1 MPCSTEEILVLI
13 REGNFQEAEKVCD
26 TLVDEQAEN
35 SYGWYL
41 LGYSTLCLR
50 RVEKAKKSF
59 RQAVILDPQNS
70 QYHFYYG
77 NTLQLNN
84 ELDDAIAEFR
94 KAIEL
99 SPQLFEAHF
108 NLACCLMTKEE
119 GYSEAASI
127 LKELANRNPEMAE
140 IYFQWGVAAKMS
152 GDEESALFAYKKAI
166 EMKPDWAE
174 AYFNLAL
181 LITQKE
187 PGAAI
192 PLYEKAL
199 CLKPGWA
206 QVYNSLGTAYQRT
219 GVLDKA
225 VECYLKAL
233 EEKPDWHLPYH
244 NLGEVFILKNQ
255 IMQAIR
261 YFRESIKRNPEFAG
275 SHFNLGILLL
285 QQGMYREG
293 WQEYEWR
300 LADRESGDSNINQT
314 PMWDGSDPRGRTI
327 LIRSEQGLGD
337 AIQFVRYVRLI
348 HEAGGRVW
356 LEASPRLAPLFETC
370 PGVDRVIT
378 HLPPAE
384 EFDFQAPLMSLPR
397 IFGTTLDTIPA
408 DIPYL
413 FAQPCD
419 ESMIRL
425 LERYGSSIMK
435 IGISW
440 RSGDSYRSHG
450 SRDCKPGDFRSLA
463 RIPRLALFSLQFSP
477 FSQESWELKELGIED
492 LAGKLG
498 DFASTAAIVREMDL
512 VITVDTA
519 LAHLAGALGKPVWT
533 LLNFAAD
540 WRWLIDREDTPWY
553 PNMRLFRQRLSGDW
567 AEVFAR
573 VERDLSVTHLGG
585 RK

>member
-59 RQAVILDPQNS
+59 RQAVILDTQNS

-94 KAIEL
+94 NAIEL

-108 NLACCLMTKEE
+108 NLACCLMMKE

-127 LKELANRNPEMAE
+127 LKELAIRNPEMAE

-152 GDEESALFAYKKAI
+152 GDEGSALFAYKKAI
-166 EMKPDWAE
+166 ELKPDWAE

-199 CLKPGWA
+199 FLKPGWA
-206 QVYNSLGTAYQRT
+206 QVCNSLGAAYQRIRA
-219 GVLDKA
+219 LDKA

-233 EEKPDWHLPYH
+233 EEKPAWHLPYH

-255 IMQAIR
+255 TMQAIQ
-261 YFRESIKRNPEFAG
+261 YFRESIKRNPGFAG

-285 QQGMYREG
+285 QQGMFSEG

-300 LADRESGDSNINQT
+300 LAGQENGNSNIKQA
-314 PMWDGSDPRGRTI
+314 PMWEGSDPGGRTI
-327 LIRSEQGLGD
+327 VVRSEQGLGD
-337 AIQFVRYVRLI
+337 AIQFVRYVKLI
-348 HEAGGRVW
+348 HQAGGRVW
-356 LEASPRLAPLFETC
+356 LQASPRLAHLLETC
-370 PGVDRVIT
+370 PEVDRVIT
-378 HLPPAE
+378 DWPPLE
-384 EFDFQAPLMSLPR
+384 EFDFQAPLLSLPR
-397 IFGTTLDTIPA
+397 IFGTTLDSIPA

-419 ESMIRL
+419 ESMLRF
-425 LERYGSSIMK
+425 LERYDSSTLK

-440 RSGDSYRSHG
+440 RSGDSYRNHEL
-450 SRDCKPGDFRSLA
+450 RDCKPGDFHSLA
-463 RIPRLALFSLQFSP
+463 HIPRVALFSLQFAP
-477 FSQESWELKELGIED
+477 FSQESQELKELGIED
-492 LAGKLG
+492 LAEKLG
-498 DFASTAAIVREMDL
+498 DFASTAAIVRGMDL

-533 LLNFAAD
+533 LLNFTAD
-540 WRWLIDREDTPWY
+540 WRWLTDREDTPWY
-553 PNMRLFRQRLSGDW
+553 PNMRLFRQRVSGDW
-567 AEVFAR
+567 AEVFAS
-573 VERDLSVTHLGG
+573 VESRLVEWLSALTPG
-585 RK
+585 